1 MSTTM
6 RAMVAREPGPPDVL
20 ELHHLPIPDPGTG
33 QVRVRIAY
41 TALNPLD
48 THARAARVEYLAAD
62 FPFTPGYEFSGLV
75 EAVGDGVDPSW
86 IGRRVV
92 SEGEWG
98 GCADHALATADR
110 LITIPDGFD
119 WQLGTVYHTCVYSS
133 WHILH
138 TAGRIR
144 AGDTVLLH
152 SAAGAIGTMATQI
165 AKEAGATVVGLC
177 SPSKFEFARQ
187 FGADHLIDS
196 SADDWVDQLK
206 KVTDGHGADLIIDG
220 VAGAEA
226 PKNFEALAPLGQV
239 IYMGAIGGYAP
250 PVDISRELYMKS
262 IAVRGFVVYVAM
274 ATTGGSEKEAIH
286 ESLRAGRWKV
296 PITRVVELEEVPEL
310 HRIFE
315 ARELFGRALIRIG
328 GEL

>member
-1 MSTTM
+1 M
-6 RAMVAREPGPPDVL
+6 APE
-20 ELHHLPIPDPGTG
+20 
-33 QVRVRIAY
+33 
-41 TALNPLD
+41 
-48 THARAARVEYLAAD
+48 

-75 EAVGDGVDPSW
+75 EAVGDGVDPELV
-86 IGRRVV
+86 GRRVV

-98 GCADHALATADR
+98 GCAEYALATADR
-110 LITIPDGFD
+110 LITIPDGFA

-144 AGDTVLLH
+144 KTDTVLLH

-165 AKEAGATVVGLC
+165 AKDAGATVVGLC
-177 SPSKFEFARQ
+177 SPSKFEFAKQ

-206 KVTDGHGADLIIDG
+206 KVTDGRGADLIIDG
-220 VAGAEA
+220 VAGPEA

-250 PVDISRELYMKS
+250 SVDISRELYMKS

-274 ATTGGSEKEAIH
+274 AATDGSEKAEIH
-286 ESLRAGRWKV
+286 DALRSGRWKV

-315 ARELFGRALIRIG
+315 ARKLSGRALIRIG